1 MASRKYYG
9 FYFSFERI
17 GKILKKKKMATKLAL
32 GKSKKQFGAKAKNTK
47 SIHNKQ
53 KCSLTIIIKFS
64 ARKNDR
70 KKL

>member
-1 MASRKYYG
+1 
-9 FYFSFERI
+9 
-17 GKILKKKKMATKLAL
+17 MATKLAL